1 MLYTIPTGSNPTGYT
16 LSEERRSQ
24 LLDIAAAHGLIVLE
38 DDPYYFLQY
47 SPEPVQSLFSM
58 APDRVLRFDSFSK
71 VISSGEGCAH
81 TGIGKRSKRIH
92 CYLALRGCLQ
102 ASGLALSRGRQ
113 SLWIK
118 LICIRKLPTC
128 MPPGCPKPCCL
139 VYSGIGQW
147 ATRACWQTW
156 AWTSTLSK

>member
-71 VISSGEGCAH
+71 VTSSGEGCAH
-81 TGIGKRSKRIH
+81 RYREEE
-92 CYLALRGCLQ
+92 
-102 ASGLALSRGRQ
+102 
-113 SLWIK
+113 
-118 LICIRKLPTC
+118 
-128 MPPGCPKPCCL
+128 
-139 VYSGIGQW
+139 
-147 ATRACWQTW
+147 
-156 AWTSTLSK
+156 